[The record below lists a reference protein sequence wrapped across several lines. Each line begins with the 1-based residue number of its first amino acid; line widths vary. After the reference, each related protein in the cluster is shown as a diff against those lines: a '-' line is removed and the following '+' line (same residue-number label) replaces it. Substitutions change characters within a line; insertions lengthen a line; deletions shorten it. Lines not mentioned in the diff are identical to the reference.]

1 MAEDV
6 TNKQPMTVHLGSM
19 RQNGQ
24 VRQVYNDLWKLMI
37 PMDLGG
43 RGEGYETVTSSKWFS
58 VDPHRFDPYPA
69 VQSPFFAGGVTAPC
83 DPDHSLFPIPKVI

>member
-24 VRQVYNDLWKLMI
+24 VRQVYNDLANSMI
-37 PMDLGG
+37 LSILQKG
-43 RGEGYETVTSSKWFS
+43 GEGGT
-58 VDPHRFDPYPA
+58 
-69 VQSPFFAGGVTAPC
+69 
-83 DPDHSLFPIPKVI
+83 L